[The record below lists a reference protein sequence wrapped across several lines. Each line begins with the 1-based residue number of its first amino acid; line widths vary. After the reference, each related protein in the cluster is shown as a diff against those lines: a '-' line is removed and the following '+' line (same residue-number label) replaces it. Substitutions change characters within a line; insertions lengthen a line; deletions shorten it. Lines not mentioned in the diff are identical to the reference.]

1 MRSWQRLTG
10 FQQRYKKGSFM
21 RKKIGFIGVGNM
33 GSAMLKGILSAGL
46 ASKDEVIASCRSEQS
61 QKRVSDAL
69 GITVTLDNKAAA
81 DADVVFIAVKP
92 AQVDEVASQ
101 IRETLHEEQLVISVA
116 AGYDLKKLHFALG
129 TDTHIIRT
137 MPNTPAMVGEAMS
150 ALCTDMLVTDEEKE
164 KALELFNSFGKAE
177 FVDEKLMDAV
187 TGVSGS
193 SPAFIYMIIEA
204 MADAAVAEGMPR
216 KQAYTF
222 AAQSVLGSAKMV
234 LETGKHPGELKDAV
248 TSPGGTTI
256 AGVAALEKD
265 GMRAAMIDAVRTAAQ
280 RSREMSE

>member
-1 MRSWQRLTG
+1 
-10 FQQRYKKGSFM
+10 M

-33 GSAMLKGILSAGL
+33 GSAMLKGILGAGL

-92 AQVDEVASQ
+92 AQLDEVASQ
-101 IRETLHEEQLVISVA
+101 IRETVRDGQLVGSVA
-116 AGYDLKKLHFALG
+116 AGYDRGKLHFALG

-150 ALCTDMLVTDEEKE
+150 ALCTDRLVTDEEKE

>member
-1 MRSWQRLTG
+1 MSKR
-10 FQQRYKKGSFM
+10 
-21 RKKIGFIGVGNM
+21 IGFIGVGNM
-33 GSAMLKGILSAGL
+33 GSAMLKGILNTESL
-46 ASKDEVIASCRSEQS
+46 KSDEVIASCRSEET
-61 QKRVSDAL
+61 QKRIARDL
-69 GITVTLDNKAAA
+69 MIRVTLDNAEAAQ
-81 DADVVFIAVKP
+81 ADVVFIAVKP

-101 IRETLHEEQLVISVA
+101 IREILHEGQLVISVA
-116 AGYDLKKLHFALG
+116 AGYDLKKLHLAFGA
-129 TDTHIIRT
+129 DTHIIRA

-150 ALCTDMLVTDEEKE
+150 ALCTDELVTEAEKQT
-164 KALELFNSFGKAE
+164 ALGYFNCFGKAS
-177 FVDEKLMDAV
+177 FVTEKLMDAV

-234 LETGKHPGELKDAV
+234 LETGKHPGELKAAV

-265 GMRAAMIDAVRTAAQ
+265 GVRAAMIDAVRTAAQ